1 MIGKCLAVRDD
12 AKLYSRGKMLTLHN
26 LEGFGCILILN
37 AKYETYKCMYFQKSN
52 SLKWKRSKN
61 TGIQTA
67 FWNIKIHVLVGGD
80 LIAHRPGQSVSS
92 GVAGTGA
99 QCSWV
104 SRLFWVSP
112 FPWTWINTEACRVS
126 SHQIMGV
133 LGYFG
138 LLKRNDRTVGKGT

>member
-67 FWNIKIHVLVGGD
+67 F
-80 LIAHRPGQSVSS
+80 
-92 GVAGTGA
+92 
-99 QCSWV
+99 
-104 SRLFWVSP
+104 
-112 FPWTWINTEACRVS
+112 
-126 SHQIMGV
+126 
-133 LGYFG
+133 
-138 LLKRNDRTVGKGT
+138 